1 MKKVLVMIIVLCS
14 LKSMAQ
20 CVQCYSDFTFVPG
33 TNASVLGTN
42 THAAWHSSL
51 ASGYQSTAS
60 GYQSTASGNY
70 STAIGYNSYA
80 SGIYSVSIGKNVN
93 VSNTSFAFGRDI
105 AASAMNSM
113 IIGVGYTSSSIMTND
128 IQKSIMLGVYSSQ
141 PSIIIRQMS
150 MQDLPANVGIGT
162 IEPKQQLHIN
172 GNTLISGTNKSL
184 LFAGTSTS
192 EGEFGIQY
200 KDDGL
205 NFFLP
210 NDGTPTNY
218 LLFINDDG
226 NIGFGKNNPN
236 ERIDVNGTAK
246 ATKIIAS
253 TSIQAASLNVVGLS
267 NIGSLQVSE
276 NITFSALSGESSKAI
291 VVDTNFY
298 QLLISPYRELLR
310 IVDIEKDSVIYH
322 YAIIKYYEIG
332 SVN

>member
-1 MKKVLVMIIVLCS
+1 MKKVLVMIIMLCG

-20 CVQCYSDFTFVPG
+20 CVQCYSDFTSFPG

-42 THAAWHSSL
+42 THATGHSSL

-226 NIGFGKNNPN
+226 NIGFGKNNPS

-246 ATKIIAS
+246 ATKVIAS

-267 NIGSLQVSE
+267 NIGSLQVSG
-276 NITFSALSGESSKAI
+276 NIAFSSLSGASSKAI

>member
-20 CVQCYSDFTFVPG
+20 CVQCYSDFTSVPG

-42 THAAWHSSL
+42 THATGHSSL
-51 ASGYQSTAS
+51 VFGYQSTAL
-60 GYQSTASGNY
+60 
-70 STAIGYNSYA
+70 
-80 SGIYSVSIGKNVN
+80 GIYSVSIGKNVN
-93 VSNTSFAFGRDI
+93 VSNTSFAFVRDI

-113 IIGVGYTSSSIMTND
+113 IIGVGYTSSSIMTDD
-128 IQKSIMLGVYSSQ
+128 IQKSIMLGVYNSQ

-172 GNTLISGTNKSL
+172 GNTLISGTNKSF
-184 LFAGTSTS
+184 LFANTSTF

-200 KDDGL
+200 NDDGL

-218 LLFINDDG
+218 LVFVNDDG

-267 NIGSLQVSE
+267 NIGSLQVSG

-322 YAIIKYYEIG
+322 SAIIKYYEIG

>member
-1 MKKVLVMIIVLCS
+1 MLDLKIKKIRCMKKVLVMIIVLCS

-51 ASGYQSTAS
+51 AFGYQSTAL
-60 GYQSTASGNY
+60 
-70 STAIGYNSYA
+70 
-80 SGIYSVSIGKNVN
+80 GIYSVSIGKNVN
-93 VSNTSFAFGRDI
+93 VSNTSFAFVRDI

-113 IIGVGYTSSSIMTND
+113 IIGVGYTSSSIMTDD
-128 IQKSIMLGVYSSQ
+128 IQKSIMLGVYNSQ

-172 GNTLISGTNKSL
+172 GNTLISGTNKSF
-184 LFAGTSTS
+184 LFANTSTF

-200 KDDGL
+200 NDDGL

-218 LLFINDDG
+218 LVFVNDDG

-267 NIGSLQVSE
+267 NIGSLQVSG

-298 QLLISPYRELLR
+298 QLLILPYRELLR

-322 YAIIKYYEIG
+322 SAIIKYYEIG

>member
-20 CVQCYSDFTFVPG
+20 CVQCYSDFTSVPG

-42 THAAWHSSL
+42 THATGHSSL
-51 ASGYQSTAS
+51 ASGYQSTAL
-60 GYQSTASGNY
+60 
-70 STAIGYNSYA
+70 
-80 SGIYSVSIGKNVN
+80 GIYSVSIGKNVN
-93 VSNTSFAFGRDI
+93 VSNTSFAFVRDI

-113 IIGVGYTSSSIMTND
+113 IIGVGYTSSSIMTDD
-128 IQKSIMLGVYSSQ
+128 IQKSIMLGVYNIQ

-162 IEPKQQLHIN
+162 IEPKQQLHIK
-172 GNTLISGTNKSL
+172 GNTLISRTNKSF
-184 LFAGTSTS
+184 LFANTSTF

-200 KDDGL
+200 NDDGL

-218 LLFINDDG
+218 LVFVNDDG

-322 YAIIKYYEIG
+322 SAIIKYYEIG